1 MFFSFLVYFLFVTI
15 CSIVNIIPTNR
26 NVVDD
31 LKSHNANNYYVLI
44 SDIGNNVSVEEIK
57 QVELLLKVK
66 MTKRNAKS
74 KFAIKV
80 FIPIFTL
87 IFTMLL
93 LSNLGIIEYISRQK
107 GEWIQK
113 TFDVIS
119 WIVRIITLFSII
131 APPILELFQKDL
143 AVYSEFLL
151 ILKEALIIAE
161 NKKSN
166 INNE

>member
-1 MFFSFLVYFLFVTI
+1 MFITT
-15 CSIVNIIPTNR
+15 CSILNIIPTNR

-107 GEWIQK
+107 GE
-113 TFDVIS
+113 
-119 WIVRIITLFSII
+119 
-131 APPILELFQKDL
+131 
-143 AVYSEFLL
+143 
-151 ILKEALIIAE
+151 
-161 NKKSN
+161 
-166 INNE
+166 